1 MKNLLVASLA
11 ALAFSFNALA
21 APQVGQPAPDFT
33 VVDTAGVEHS
43 LSDFAGQKVVLE
55 WTNHECPFVV
65 KHYGSDN
72 MQGQQRMGRDDHDV
86 VWLSVISSK
95 PGAQGHVSP
104 EQADE
109 LTADRNAY
117 PTAVLLD
124 ESGDM
129 GRAYDAR
136 VTPHLYIIDEDGVL
150 QYMGGIDSNPSS
162 NPADI
167 PGATQYVV
175 AALTEMAAG
184 EPITDS
190 MTRPYGCTI
199 KY

>member
-1 MKNLLVASLA
+1 MKNLIVASLA
-11 ALAFSFNALA
+11 ALAFSFNAQA

-43 LSDFAGQKVVLE
+43 LSDFAGKKVVLE

-72 MQGQQRMGRDDHDV
+72 MQGQQRMARDEHDV

-109 LTADRNAY
+109 LTASRNAS
-117 PTAVLLD
+117 PAAVLLD

-136 VTPHLYIIDEDGVL
+136 VTPHMYIIDEDGVL

-184 EPITDS
+184 QPITDT